1 MSTGREPRRV
11 GHDGGVSD
19 LVLKLGGAIII
30 LGLFGL
36 LVSSGLPDGALIVVG
51 FAVAVGAIWLG
62 LRLRADEPEDDEG

>member
-1 MSTGREPRRV
+1 M
-11 GHDGGVSD
+11 SD

-62 LRLRADEPEDDEG
+62 LRLRADEPEDDEA